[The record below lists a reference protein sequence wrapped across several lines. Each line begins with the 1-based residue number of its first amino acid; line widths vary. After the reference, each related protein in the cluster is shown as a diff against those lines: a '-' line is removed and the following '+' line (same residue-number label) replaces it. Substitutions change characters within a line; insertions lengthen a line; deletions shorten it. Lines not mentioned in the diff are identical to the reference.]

1 MLYTLAKFFVWGL
14 GFAVVGGVIGWLLRA
29 IRCTTEVAAARAT
42 TVDEA
47 EAQRL
52 RNRVANL
59 EPVVADRDQLRL
71 KIVELEAEL
80 KASWAPAAVAPV
92 AAAGLLVADPEIVT
106 ETHVAA
112 VDAPADVAPAIQGF
126 AGLSLRH
133 DPEAAVAALGK
144 RIAAD
149 DLKIVEGIG
158 PVLEGVLHAG
168 GITTWV
174 QLANAEPDEIRRVLT
189 AADDRHRMH
198 DPSSW
203 PRQARLAAIGEW
215 EALRDLQERLTAGR

>member
-1 MLYTLAKFFVWGL
+1 VLYTLAKFFVWGL
-14 GFAVVGGVIGWLLRA
+14 GFAIIGGVIGWLLRSV
-29 IRCTTEVAAARAT
+29 RCTTEVAAARAT

-71 KIVELEAEL
+71 KITELEAEL
-80 KASWAPAAVAPV
+80 RASWAPAAVAPLS
-92 AAAGLLVADPEIVT
+92 AGGVLVADPE
-106 ETHVAA
+106 VAVESPEPVVA
-112 VDAPADVAPAIQGF
+112 EPVDEVPVVQGF

-133 DPEAAVAALGK
+133 DPEAAVAVLGK

-158 PVLEGVLHAG
+158 PALEGVLHAG